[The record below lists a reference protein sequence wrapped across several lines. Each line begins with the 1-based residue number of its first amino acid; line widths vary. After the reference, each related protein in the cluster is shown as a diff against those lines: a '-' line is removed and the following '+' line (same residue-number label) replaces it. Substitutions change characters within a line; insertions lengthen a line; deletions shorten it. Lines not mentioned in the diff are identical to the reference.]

1 MQRAQE
7 QQTSS
12 HPLISENEAFLATLE
27 PELREEILRTADD
40 AFVALLSPE
49 TQMVV
54 TALRGDWR
62 PTVDLAPASPVDSI
76 PVETVDSIPEE
87 ESSYVEP
94 PTVDSIPE
102 EESPYMEPTEAMAL
116 DYHCHRRDL
125 SPITAA
131 VDSIPSP
138 VDSSS
143 SCLVETEA
151 EAEAEP
157 RSSEGV
163 GEGEGEETTVEA
175 QQLEAE
181 SGDAEE
187 QSGEDEAPDPPPL
200 PSPPPPLSSSPA
212 AAATAPT
219 PAPPSTP
226 PIGRVSAR
234 TPDGREIF
242 MPPVPVRRK
251 PAADGLSMRPP
262 SPVNAI
268 LQGAND
274 VSRPA
279 QGGVMPEA
287 TCLPRDSEPYP
298 GPLLANVLL
307 RAPLSDGELENA
319 FVSGAFIGLTE
330 ESPADSEDQDP
341 NHEREHVERA
351 QEYFIMVA
359 SLMPQTKQELAAQ
372 ARLEAAAV
380 AEVAGRGARRNTVSE
395 LLWGAR
401 TATPSSPSVPGSPV
415 FAAAAA
421 GAGAG
426 GAATAAAEAE
436 VESRVLRRDLLPYH
450 VSSDPRTGDWSI
462 TLSLRQPNLGPKDY
476 TPQGSRNSSWT
487 IGPVDS
493 RVRAVRIAEFAAPP
507 IWHPKKLPKNG
518 GGSRVNGSC
527 RVCKFSFAPLRP
539 PKHCRSCGFLV
550 CGKCSVKHSASV
562 LPPTYFH
569 NESKVRMCFACQC
582 LQERFVS
589 ALWAGDA
596 ETVHSL
602 FSTGNIN
609 LHCPLTWTV
618 SQEWPVHAAARG
630 GNLNLLRWLLEL
642 QYCALYSGSRPLTTS
657 AGLSVLGVA
666 AFWGHAE
673 MMVYLTQFHN
683 CRVDEFE
690 NCPSVA
696 LRGLHA
702 ALYAPGP
709 MPQSAEG
716 PPLSGEGADSVHD
729 DPDFEI
735 RPQQAMLATGH
746 PVIRHRSFP
755 EARAALGR
763 LYDASLYRV
772 NSSGV
777 LELPD
782 DRRSRPLVFGSG
794 QVGLDLLANIPAPRA
809 KATRLKAASL
819 GLTSQSLLE
828 NNGLG
833 PAWAA
838 AEAEIENTLI
848 RLALSGTGADAA
860 AEAEA
865 RLSDTAAAP
874 SKRIRS
880 LEPAYFG
887 WPLPYSSEDVIPFPI
902 SYDLFALSPVG
913 R

>member
-1 MQRAQE
+1 MARGP
-7 QQTSS
+7 QQTGSS
-12 HPLISENEAFLATLE
+12 TDSVISENEAFLATLE

-40 AFVALLSPE
+40 TFIALLSPK
-49 TQMVV
+49 TQMEV
-54 TALRGDWR
+54 TALRALQSLPALPPPIDS
-62 PTVDLAPASPVDSI
+62 APAPPVESI
-76 PVETVDSIPEE
+76 LVETVDSIPK
-87 ESSYVEP
+87 
-94 PTVDSIPE
+94 
-102 EESPYMEPTEAMAL
+102 EESPCVEPVEAMMAL
-116 DYHCHRRDL
+116 DYHCHRHDL
-125 SPITAA
+125 SPLTA

-138 VDSSS
+138 IDSSS
-143 SCLVETEA
+143 SVAAEAETEA

-157 RSSEGV
+157 RSEIV
-163 GEGEGEETTVEA
+163 GQGEATTAEA
-175 QQLEAE
+175 QQLDAE
-181 SGDAEE
+181 SEDAEE
-187 QSGEDEAPDPPPL
+187 QRGEEATPDPPPL
-200 PSPPPPLSSSPA
+200 PPPPPPLTSSPA
-212 AAATAPT
+212 AAPTAPT
-219 PAPPSTP
+219 PTP
-226 PIGRVSAR
+226 PATPPVERISVR
-234 TPDGREIF
+234 TLDGREIF
-242 MPPVPVRRK
+242 MPPVPIRRK
-251 PAADGLSMRPP
+251 PATEGLSMRPP

-274 VSRPA
+274 IA
-279 QGGVMPEA
+279 QSTQGIMPEA
-287 TCLPRDSEPYP
+287 TCLPKETAPYP

-307 RAPLSDGELENA
+307 PATLSGKECEDA

-330 ESPADSEDQDP
+330 GSPTNSEDQDP
-341 NHEREHVERA
+341 SHDNNEREHEGRA

-359 SLMPQTKQELAAQ
+359 APMPQTKQELAAQ
-372 ARLEAAAV
+372 AREEAQAAV
-380 AEVAGRGARRNTVSE
+380 EAVGRGARRNTVSE

-401 TATPSSPSVPGSPV
+401 TATPSSPSVPGSPALAP
-415 FAAAAA
+415 AAAGAAGAA
-421 GAGAG
+421 GAGA
-426 GAATAAAEAE
+426 AATAAAEAE
-436 VESRVLRRDLLPYH
+436 MEGRVLRRDLLPYH
-450 VSSDPRTGDWSI
+450 VSCDPRTGDWNV

-476 TPQGSRNSSWT
+476 TPQGSRVSSWT
-487 IGPVDS
+487 FGRFDS
-493 RVRAVRIAEFAAPP
+493 RVRAVRTAELAAPP
-507 IWHPKKLPKNG
+507 VWHPKKLPKNG

-550 CGKCSVKHSASV
+550 CGKCSIKHSASV
-562 LPPTYFH
+562 LPPSYFF
-569 NESKVRMCFACQC
+569 NETKVRMCFACQC

-596 ETVHSL
+596 ETAHSL
-602 FSTGNIN
+602 FSTGNLN

-618 SQEWPVHAAARG
+618 SQEYPVHAAARG

-642 QYCALYSGSRPLTTS
+642 QYCALYNGSKPITTS

-683 CRVDEFE
+683 CRVDEIE
-690 NCPSVA
+690 NANVA

-709 MPQSAEG
+709 MPHSAEG

-729 DPDFEI
+729 DPDFDI

-746 PVIRHRSFP
+746 PVIRHRTFP

-782 DRRSRPLVFGSG
+782 DRRSRPLVFGLG
-794 QVGLDLLANIPAPRA
+794 QVGIDLLTNLPATRA
-809 KATRLKAASL
+809 KAARLKAASL
-819 GLTSQSLLE
+819 GLTSQSSLE
-828 NNGLG
+828 AAGLG
-833 PAWAA
+833 QAWAA
-838 AEAEIENTLI
+838 AEAEVENTLI

-865 RLSDTAAAP
+865 RLSDTAVAP
-874 SKRIRS
+874 SKRVRS

-887 WPLPYSSEDVIPFPI
+887 WPLPYSSDEIISFPI

-913 R
+913 